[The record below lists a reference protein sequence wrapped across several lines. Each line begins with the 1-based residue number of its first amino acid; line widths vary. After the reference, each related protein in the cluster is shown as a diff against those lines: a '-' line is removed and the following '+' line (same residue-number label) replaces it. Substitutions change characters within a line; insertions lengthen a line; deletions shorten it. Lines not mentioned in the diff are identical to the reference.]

1 MQLAYNDIYEQP
13 SALELLEGQW
23 SFTDRDG
30 LVFDVSIEN
39 GVIQGV
45 DSDECK
51 YTGNVSLINANYN
64 AYDVV
69 FQISH
74 CDSVNGKYT
83 GLSYIDNSDLDND
96 LENTGS
102 IYFRVDVGNESY
114 GFHYDLQK
122 Q

>member
-1 MQLAYNDIYEQP
+1 MYLAFIKD
-13 SALELLEGQW
+13 
-23 SFTDRDG
+23 
-30 LVFDVSIEN
+30 
-39 GVIQGV
+39 
-45 DSDECK
+45 
-51 YTGNVSLINANYN
+51 TGNVSLINAKYN

-69 FQISH
+69 LQISH
-74 CDSVNGKYT
+74 CDSVNGKYA